1 MSSNLDPKYKF
12 ECHICWK
19 RLLSLSEFMLHLNVH
34 PDFKSED
41 EGYSDSERTE
51 LMAEELV
58 EVERKVKTKVK
69 ITEESCKED
78 VKVEGFI
85 EGQSNKV
92 LLENYTEDVK
102 IEGFIKGES
111 KTVKSEESMEEENT
125 NDTII
130 EVLHYRGTTSTSKVY
145 ISHKFIEMFRDDLIS
160 TQVPF
165 HLSLQD
171 SHPHLSDFLH
181 STTSSTSSNKSNSSS
196 SVNGVVESAAP
207 PPITFSQEQI
217 DCICDSLQQR
227 GDIKRLD
234 SFLKSYQG
242 HMTQCIDTIDN
253 SHPRGFE

>member
-1 MSSNLDPKYKF
+1 MSPKLDPKYKF

-19 RLLSLSEFMLHLNVH
+19 RLLSLSEFMLHLSVH
-34 PDFKSED
+34 HDVKSED
-41 EGYSDSERTE
+41 EGYSESEKTE
-51 LMAEELV
+51 PMAEESF
-58 EVERKVKTKVK
+58 EVERKVRTEDGDAFANVRTEFFIEVEDEKVI

-92 LLENYTEDVK
+92 MLDKYIEDVK
-102 IEGFIKGES
+102 IEGFIKAEGQIV
-111 KTVKSEESMEEENT
+111 KTEECMEEEKT

-130 EVLHYRGTTSTSKVY
+130 EVYHYRGTTSSSEVY
-145 ISHKFIEMFRDDLIS
+145 KLSFFEMLRSQAL
-160 TQVPF
+160 F
-165 HLSLQD
+165 HLALQD

-181 STTSSTSSNKSNSSS
+181 STTTSSTSSNKSNSSS
-196 SVNGVVESAAP
+196 SNGIESAAP
-207 PPITFSQEQI
+207 PPHITFSQEQI

-242 HMTQCIDTIDN
+242 HMT
-253 SHPRGFE
+253 